1 MLMNVKMIIYSIL
14 AGLVI
19 TILTG
24 LFTNMPSKLLGA
36 VHYGYPFAWLIR
48 LVIAPEHFPWRVN
61 MLKLIMNMVIWS
73 IVVFII
79 IFGIAWARK
88 SK

>member
-1 MLMNVKMIIYSIL
+1 MNVKLIVYSMIS
-14 AGLVI
+14 GLVI
-19 TILTG
+19 TLLTG
-24 LFTNMPSKLLGA
+24 LFTNMPAKLLGA

-61 MLKLIMNMVIWS
+61 ILNLILDIVIWS
-73 IVVFII
+73 IVVFAIM
-79 IFGIAWARK
+79 FGVAWVRK

>member
-1 MLMNVKMIIYSIL
+1 MNVKFIVFSIVG
-14 AGLVI
+14 GLVI
-19 TILTG
+19 TLLTG
-24 LFTNMPSKLLGA
+24 IFTNMPAKLLGA

-61 MLKLIMNMVIWS
+61 IMNLIMDFVIWS
-73 IVVFII
+73 IIVFII
-79 IFGIAWARK
+79 IFGVTSVRK

>member
-1 MLMNVKMIIYSIL
+1 MNVKFAVYSMIG
-14 AGLVI
+14 GLVI
-19 TILTG
+19 TLLTG
-24 LFTNMPSKLLGA
+24 LFTNMPVMLLGA
-36 VHYGYPFAWLIR
+36 AHYGYPFAWLIR

-61 MLKLIMNMVIWS
+61 ILNLVMDIVIWS

-79 IFGIAWARK
+79 IFGVAWVRK